1 MKNLSLRTKYHLVLF
16 GLFICMSANLGY
28 LLLFDDINIL
38 FEVFMLVNTTAFII
52 FLAYFVSHYL
62 LEPLDDIDRFA
73 QSLSE
78 PGIEDFT
85 RDDYPMEIQKIMV
98 QLRRVD
104 QNIEEAEDFVN
115 KIGERDFSVDMAS
128 LKYNEGLGNAL
139 LRMRDQL
146 QSIANEE
153 SKRNWAVNG
162 VAVFSD
168 LLRDNQNAEISEISF
183 LFVKEII
190 LYVKA
195 LQGAIYLINDTNP
208 KHNFIETIAGY
219 ANERRKYLQKEIEM
233 GEGLVGRCILENDT
247 IYIDDLP
254 DEYIHIS
261 SGLGN
266 AKPKSLFLAPI
277 RVNEKVYGVAEIAS
291 FHTLEEYQRNFIT
304 IVCQSFGAT
313 VANAKINVNTKQLLR
328 NSGKIATQLA
338 EKEAELLKE
347 KALFLSTK
355 TQLEAEISLIN
366 HNNSINNSLVSG
378 LLQTHAKLEISLE
391 GIITNASNLYLET
404 MGYID
409 IELLGYNE
417 RITIPTDEIKAYESV
432 WKKVLF
438 GQPHT
443 GEFKRIA
450 KDGSAILLK
459 GTYLPAFDEQKR
471 LSKVVLLARV
481 K

>member
-1 MKNLSLRTKYHLVLF
+1 
-16 GLFICMSANLGY
+16 MSADLGY

-38 FEVFMLVNTTAFII
+38 FEVFMLFNTMAFII
-52 FLAYFVSHYL
+52 LLAYFVSYYL
-62 LEPLDDIDRFA
+62 LEPLDEINRFA

-78 PGIEDFT
+78 PGLVAVT
-85 RDDYPMEIQKIMV
+85 RDDYPEEIQKIMF
-98 QLRRVD
+98 QLRKID
-104 QNIEEAEDFVN
+104 ENIEDAELFVN
-115 KIGERDFSVDMAS
+115 RVGQRDFSAGMGS
-128 LKYNEGLGNAL
+128 LRLNEGLGKAL
-139 LRMRDQL
+139 SGMRDQL

-153 SKRNWAVNG
+153 AKRNWSVNG
-162 VAVFSD
+162 VAIFSD
-168 LLRDNQNAEISEISF
+168 LLRDNQNADISEISF
-183 LFVKEII
+183 LFIKKLIT
-190 LYVKA
+190 YVEA

-208 KHNFIETIAGY
+208 QHNFIETISGY
-219 ANERRKYLQKEIEM
+219 ANERRKFLQKEIAM
-233 GEGLVGRCILENDT
+233 GEGLVGRCILENDM

-254 DEYIHIS
+254 AEYIHIS

-266 AKPKSLFLAPI
+266 SKPKSLFLAPI

-291 FHTLEEYQRNFIT
+291 FHTLEEYQRAFIT
-304 IVCQSFGAT
+304 IICQSFAAT

-328 NSGKIATQLA
+328 DSGKIATQLA

-347 KALFLSTK
+347 KAIFLSAK
-355 TQLEAEISLIN
+355 AELETQISLIN
-366 HNNSINNSLVSG
+366 HNNSVNNSLIMG

-391 GIITNASNLYLET
+391 GIITSASNLYLET
-404 MGYID
+404 TGYQE
-409 IELLGYNE
+409 IEVVGYNE

-443 GEFKRIA
+443 GEFKRISR
-450 KDGSAILLK
+450 DGSAILLK
-459 GTYLPAFDEQKR
+459 GTYLPAFDEHKR